1 MPNILLFTVFNAIAE
16 TDLCN
21 ASRKLVR
28 CAACRRNFLSPQG
41 VSWMTALMSLADA
54 VQVNGQK
61 VCMGADVLDQQAMR
75 MIRFMAPVTM
85 LATGGAGQVGSHA
98 ALVTAAAIFL
108 WDLH

>member
-1 MPNILLFTVFNAIAE
+1 
-16 TDLCN
+16 
-21 ASRKLVR
+21 
-28 CAACRRNFLSPQG
+28 
-41 VSWMTALMSLADA
+41 
-54 VQVNGQK
+54 
-61 VCMGADVLDQQAMR
+61 MGADVLDQQAMR